1 MGSFMASLRGKAQVC
16 PLQRE
21 AENIVKGTA
30 ALPSQTFE
38 S

>member
-1 MGSFMASLRGKAQVC
+1 MGSFMAALRGKPQVC